1 MYKAYMPGLPGIARD
16 RKCRTARRA
25 GEWNWGDAA
34 LLDRKKDIISCAE
47 LKGNPDG
54 FLIIL
59 RVRNSDPPGQERGTT

>member
-1 MYKAYMPGLPGIARD
+1 MCKAYMPGLPGIARD
-16 RKCRTARRA
+16 RKCRTARSA